1 MTAYIEQYIAQLKLW
16 LTLLQSWWLALPPE
30 QQVGYA
36 LLFITGWISAELA
49 LFILKNSLIFI
60 MRRIGLSSPEL
71 YGVFPRTL
79 PWRSLLKIYLA
90 FSRWREMLFKFGKV
104 STGGFASVLST
115 LTNLNRKNTL
125 LLGIIWLWGFRIYQP
140 IGVKLNKHVLVIAG
154 TGSGKTSSMIASI
167 ENWNGS
173 AFIIDPTGII
183 NGALAA
189 KDIKRIWITL
199 EPYSNNSAQINPFD
213 DLKDAQEREGEN
225 AAVTWAYRIGQSFI
239 PTSEGSKQPYFTDAS
254 RGMFVGLVLHVLTA
268 HPEAEHHLGTVRD
281 LITYGY
287 RVFTDDGALDSTP
300 DEARQLL
307 YKMMLDNPSFEGAVA
322 GAAAPFINASSETR
336 GNLESTLQ
344 ERTKVL
350 DIPSVRRFF
359 KRTTMPLS
367 VLKTRND
374 VVFTLNIPLYSLRE
388 ELRDVARLIQN
399 LVCYTFESVKPRKG
413 TCLMV
418 VDEVQAQGYN
428 QSLEISLPVA
438 RSQGLLIVAITQ
450 DVEGL
455 KASYP
460 KTYQGFI
467 GGADV
472 VLWMGS
478 AHPQNLTMLSQI
490 LGKKTIIEKDKHT
503 SRKSYR
509 DVEVMSPEQIGRFLD
524 PTNGNM
530 IVTRAGKRAWR
541 LKIDPYFT
549 ALPVWRYCPDPDHS
563 EALMRRISRFV
574 LSPFIRKSKQS
585 TKENRHDK
593 QS

>member
-1 MTAYIEQYIAQLKLW
+1 
-16 LTLLQSWWLALPPE
+16 
-30 QQVGYA
+30 
-36 LLFITGWISAELA
+36 
-49 LFILKNSLIFI
+49 
-60 MRRIGLSSPEL
+60 
-71 YGVFPRTL
+71 
-79 PWRSLLKIYLA
+79 
-90 FSRWREMLFKFGKV
+90 
-104 STGGFASVLST
+104 
-115 LTNLNRKNTL
+115 
-125 LLGIIWLWGFRIYQP
+125 
-140 IGVKLNKHVLVIAG
+140 
-154 TGSGKTSSMIASI
+154 
-167 ENWNGS
+167 
-173 AFIIDPTGII
+173 
-183 NGALAA
+183 
-189 KDIKRIWITL
+189 
-199 EPYSNNSAQINPFD
+199 
-213 DLKDAQEREGEN
+213 
-225 AAVTWAYRIGQSFI
+225 
-239 PTSEGSKQPYFTDAS
+239 
-254 RGMFVGLVLHVLTA
+254 
-268 HPEAEHHLGTVRD
+268 
-281 LITYGY
+281 
-287 RVFTDDGALDSTP
+287 
-300 DEARQLL
+300 
-307 YKMMLDNPSFEGAVA
+307 
-322 GAAAPFINASSETR
+322 
-336 GNLESTLQ
+336 
-344 ERTKVL
+344 
-350 DIPSVRRFF
+350 
-359 KRTTMPLS
+359 MPLS

-563 EALMRRISRFV
+563 EALLRRISRFV